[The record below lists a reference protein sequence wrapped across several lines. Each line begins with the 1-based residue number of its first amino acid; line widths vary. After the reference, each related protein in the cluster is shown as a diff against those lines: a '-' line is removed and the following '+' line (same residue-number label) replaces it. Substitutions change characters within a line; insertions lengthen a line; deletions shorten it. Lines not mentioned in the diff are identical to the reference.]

1 MLFVI
6 IQKEIVS
13 DVLKK
18 ISKTHFEFF
27 FFYLNV
33 TRLPRHAARVFELD
47 YLIELVVFLYLL
59 ALPDVY
65 AVLFVVPPKKSASE
79 TSTLVKVKGRRS

>member
-1 MLFVI
+1 M
-6 IQKEIVS
+6 S
-13 DVLKK
+13 
-18 ISKTHFEFF
+18 FF

-79 TSTLVKVKGRRS
+79 TSTMVKVKGRRS